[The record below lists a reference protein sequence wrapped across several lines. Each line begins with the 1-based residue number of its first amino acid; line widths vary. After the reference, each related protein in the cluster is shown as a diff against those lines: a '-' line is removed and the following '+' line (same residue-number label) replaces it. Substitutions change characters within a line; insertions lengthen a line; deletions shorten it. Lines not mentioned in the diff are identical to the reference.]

1 MSDAIRQVVSG
12 QFQSVTRGVI
22 NNVAGNVK
30 GMIGMG
36 RDNSPGAALQNKSK
50 FFTENLQYPINVEGD
65 PMQGH
70 YILFMINQADGK
82 NVVKSKKE
90 YSDLALGHLLR

>member
-70 YILFMINQADGK
+70 YILFMII
-82 NVVKSKKE
+82 
-90 YSDLALGHLLR
+90 HRII